1 MLVVDGSSKGF
12 LDTGS
17 TGLSTS
23 GKIRADLNRELGTVG
38 ELERSGVEENWGVE
52 GIEDKGDEKGEDFD
66 DAAEPP
72 GRGLNEKKIMPASV
86 YKHPQ
91 NLLPLFLFKNSK

>member
-1 MLVVDGSSKGF
+1 M
-12 LDTGS
+12 
-17 TGLSTS
+17 
-23 GKIRADLNRELGTVG
+23 G

-72 GRGLNEKKIMPASV
+72 GRGLNEKKIMPASF
-86 YKHPQ
+86 YKLPQ
-91 NLLPLFLFKNSK
+91 NNGNMSKIYNFPADLFFERNLLISNNLNFRVL